1 MNIARLLARAGSS
14 SGELPAVAVGARTVW
29 TYRQLA
35 QRTARIAGGMLA
47 AGLAPGDRIALVM
60 RNCADYVPLMFA
72 GWWAGLTVVP
82 VNAKLHPRELAYIIE
97 HCGARLVLV
106 TADIAD
112 LPGIGARVM
121 TVGSPELE
129 GLATRRP
136 GSLRRARCR
145 TMLPGSSTPA
155 APPAGRRVPC

>member
-47 AGLAPGDRIALVM
+47 AGLAPGDRVALVM

-72 GWWAGLTVVP
+72 G
-82 VNAKLHPRELAYIIE
+82 
-97 HCGARLVLV
+97 
-106 TADIAD
+106 
-112 LPGIGARVM
+112 
-121 TVGSPELE
+121 
-129 GLATRRP
+129 
-136 GSLRRARCR
+136 
-145 TMLPGSSTPA
+145 
-155 APPAGRRVPC
+155 